1 MKNNVKKIS
10 VIFIIVAILIIG
22 IAIVLNDNSNKEKN
36 KSNEKTIT
44 ISVFNKENE
53 SIYSEEVNT
62 DKQYLIEVL
71 EENKELD
78 IKAEDSQY
86 GKYIKSIKGIEQGDN
101 YYWSYY
107 IDGQYAEVGASSC
120 EIEHGKTYDFKIES
134 MNF

>member
-107 IDGQYAEVGASSC
+107 IDGQYAEVGVSSC